1 MDKLKA
7 LRPGLLPVTGGVI
20 SCLFW
25 FVDSAI
31 DTYIFNSKRLY
42 LEELLRP
49 DSTELLSRSQVIIL
63 VMALSFISMALL
75 RKQQKISAQL
85 LEYKTELENAVEE
98 RTSDLSIKNTI
109 LENEIMERLKNEAQ
123 LIQLASIDPLT
134 SINNRRKFNDV
145 LHYELNRDER
155 YHNKLSLI
163 FCDLDH
169 FKAINDKF
177 GHNIGDDVLKVF
189 TRLISGNIRKTDIF
203 ARWGGEEFALLLPET
218 DIYTAAQMAE
228 KLREATEAFVFP
240 YVEHITASFG
250 VTQFFDE
257 DNESEFVSRAD
268 DALYIA
274 KESGRNTVE
283 VLPPLKQK
291 HLDLSENHHECL
303 QDYS

>member
-7 LRPGLLPVTGGVI
+7 LRPDCLPVIGGVF

-31 DTYIFNSKRLY
+31 DTFIFNSQQLY
-42 LEELLRP
+42 IEDLLRP
-49 DSTELLSRSQVIIL
+49 DSIELLARSQVVIL
-63 VMALSFISMALL
+63 MMAFSLIAMVLLNRQKNISSQL
-75 RKQQKISAQL
+75 QK
-85 LEYKTELENAVEE
+85 YKAELEDIIEE
-98 RTSDLSIKNTI
+98 RTNELSIKNTI
-109 LENEIMERLKNEAQ
+109 LENEIMERLKTEAE
-123 LIQLASIDPLT
+123 LIQLATIDPLT

-169 FKAINDKF
+169 FKTINDKF

-189 TRLISGNIRKTDIF
+189 TQLISKNIRKTDIF

-218 DIYTAAQMAE
+218 DIDTAAQMAE
-228 KLREATEAFVFP
+228 KLRRVTDEFSFP

-250 VTQFFDE
+250 VTQFFE
-257 DNESEFVSRAD
+257 NDNESKFVSRAD
-268 DALYIA
+268 DALYKA
-274 KESGRNTVE
+274 KENGRNTIA
-283 VLPPLKQK
+283 VLPPLRQK
-291 HLDLSENHHECL
+291 HLDLDINLHQRL
-303 QDYS
+303 KKYS